1 MQLWSSGTG
10 MPARPSCLEHYTDT
24 GSPESQGGGEGGGGL
39 IINHDPL
46 GAAIYCRELLFIV
59 RNCYLL

>member
-10 MPARPSCLEHYTDT
+10 MPAQPSCLEQYTDT
-24 GSPESQGGGEGGGGL
+24 GSPASQGGGGGGVMIRWEL
-39 IINHDPL
+39 PF
-46 GAAIYCRELLFIV
+46 YCKELLFIV